1 MFFTNLNKKPYQGIR
16 YGHAAR
22 FAKPVP
28 VKPWTDVYNAT
39 HWRDACPQNGF
50 SFPPYNDPNAQT
62 KTMSEDCLFVSVWR
76 PQTEKA
82 NRAVMVY
89 YHGGGFTLGTIFTT
103 MYDGRYLASRNV
115 VVVTV
120 NSRLGVLGYL
130 YGNTTDEPG
139 NLAVWDQYLALKWV
153 HENIHAF
160 GGDPKK
166 VTVSLYTKYFCSK
179 LIKFLF

>member
-1 MFFTNLNKKPYQGIR
+1 
-16 YGHAAR
+16 
-22 FAKPVP
+22 
-28 VKPWTDVYNAT
+28 
-39 HWRDACPQNGF
+39 
-50 SFPPYNDPNAQT
+50 
-62 KTMSEDCLFVSVWR
+62 MSEDCLFVSVWR

-89 YHGGGFTLGTIFTT
+89 YHGGGFTLGTIFTS

-160 GGDPKK
+160 RGDPKK